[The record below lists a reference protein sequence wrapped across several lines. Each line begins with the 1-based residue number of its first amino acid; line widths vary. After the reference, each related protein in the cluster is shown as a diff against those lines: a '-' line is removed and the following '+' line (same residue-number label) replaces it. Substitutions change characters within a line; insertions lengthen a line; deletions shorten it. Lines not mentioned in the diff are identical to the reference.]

1 MLREFPHNG
10 KLAKNFRQSFRVA
23 GACRGFSVVLGEL
36 ERIGQEECIEARC
49 GASAA
54 VGDRQ
59 ACKAFFLGAQMKL
72 RKKMVVLERGGH
84 DAFAEIGDGFRNRAH
99 ALFLFRR
106 EKKRTQERAVDT
118 VAESEVCAAQ
128 PFKQVFRERGK
139 AQERGFQNFGPILC
153 RIGRSLRR
161 CRSAGHFA
169 LGSGDGEEKLAAWRG
184 ANDWSAAMLLGAPV
198 NPLAAP
204 TPSISSQRGHGFETS
219 PCRARSMT
227 RRAILSTTCSK

>member
-1 MLREFPHNG
+1 MSVFQRSRHNT
-10 KLAKNFRQSFRVA
+10 FT
-23 GACRGFSVVLGEL
+23 E
-36 ERIGQEECIEARC
+36 
-49 GASAA
+49 
-54 VGDRQ
+54 VGDGLGNFTD
-59 ACKAFFLGAQMKL
+59 AFFI
-72 RKKMVVLERGGH
+72 
-84 DAFAEIGDGFRNRAH
+84 FW
-99 ALFLFRR
+99 R

-128 PFKQVFRERGK
+128 PFKQVFRQRGK

-169 LGSGDGEEKLAAWRG
+169 LGSGDGEEKLAAGRG
-184 ANDWSAAMLLGAPV
+184 ADDWPAAMLLGAPL